1 MHGNIDTWS
10 VPVQHEQLVFHSPYS
25 LNMPDPN
32 ILKSIKSQCGPKV

>member
-10 VPVQHEQLVFHSPYS
+10 VPVQHEQLVFPYS